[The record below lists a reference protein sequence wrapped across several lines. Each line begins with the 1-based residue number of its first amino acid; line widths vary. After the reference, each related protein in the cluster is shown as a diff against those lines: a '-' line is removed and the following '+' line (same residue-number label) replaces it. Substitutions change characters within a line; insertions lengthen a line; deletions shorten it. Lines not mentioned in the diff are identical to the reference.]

1 MADQLFLLVKREA
14 IKQSKSKIQSTISAA
29 DTSFWCNIK
38 LSFPQFKGLSWNWED
53 TVLDPLINKNIYAFP
68 VSYWIKSKIS
78 TQEKPG
84 QDHNCRVTKC
94 KWDFFFQGFH
104 TSTFTPPQKKN
115 DLQVA
120 SNNVSY
126 YKQLALNKHFQSPPK
141 KKYIIYKHR

>member
-1 MADQLFLLVKREA
+1 MQV
-14 IKQSKSKIQSTISAA
+14 
-29 DTSFWCNIK
+29 
-38 LSFPQFKGLSWNWED
+38 G
-53 TVLDPLINKNIYAFP
+53 
-68 VSYWIKSKIS
+68 
-78 TQEKPG
+78 
-84 QDHNCRVTKC
+84 
-94 KWDFFFQGFH
+94 FFFQGFH